1 MAIKVHI
8 PSGETNVTVR
18 GLFQWDYGQVLEI
31 ECSEIGSEIMEAHF
45 ACPNMTEAIVCTCT
59 FSNGVGTVTIPN
71 QCLEQ
76 ANSVTV
82 WIYKVDST
90 QGHTIKTILLPI
102 TARTRPSNVREVPA
116 DYTDKYGQLIEEVN
130 EAIDALENGIVTAA
144 KSIVAK
150 DAEHAKVADSAVNA
164 TYATSAGSATI
175 ANVKGTTVA
184 TATVSNGEA
193 SISPLEYQNIYIV
206 AFDNGNGFVRS
217 GVLYVGSGISI
228 FSLANCVAQYYQQSD
243 SEKGTVKITS
253 SDGTT
258 LYGTLKVFKIGGIG

>member
-1 MAIKVHI
+1 MAFKVHI
-8 PSGETNVTVR
+8 PSGETTVTVG

-90 QGHTIKTILLPI
+90 QGHTIKTIVLPI

-130 EAIDALENGIVTAA
+130 EAIDALEKGNITAA

-150 DAEHAKVADSAVNA
+150 DAEHAKIADSATSA
-164 TYATSAGSATI
+164 TYATTAGSATI
-175 ANVKGTTVA
+175 AHVKGNIVA
-184 TATVSNGEA
+184 TATVTDGEA
-193 SISPLEYQNIYIV
+193 SISPLVHQNLYIV
-206 AFDNGNGFVRS
+206 VFNDGFGFTFSGMLYVASGVSITNVGGYVLRYYKTLEQDNGTVEI
-217 GVLYVGSGISI
+217 GSP
-228 FSLANCVAQYYQQSD
+228 
-243 SEKGTVKITS
+243 
-253 SDGTT
+253 DGTK
-258 LYGTLKVFKIGGIG
+258 LNGTLKFYKMGDVS